1 MTAMNRQDFI
11 AAEEARRRK
20 LPGRFA
26 RKDAGGADAAELA
39 KELKDLGKSLKDRD
53 AAIKASMESMKE
65 ELKGTGE
72 LSTETKAALEKQ
84 AEDATAVAAR
94 LQEIEQKLAA
104 TNEDRKQERLESIGR
119 QFVGTDEYKAWAEK
133 PTTPKYRQQFKA
145 ITSLTSGT
153 GGAGDLVQEQ
163 RVPGIIATPNRVLTV
178 RDLISAGRTV
188 SNTIEYILETGFINA
203 AAMVAEGNP
212 KPESS
217 LSFDLETAPVRTLA
231 HWMDASKQILD
242 DAPMLASYI
251 DTRLRFGLQIV
262 EEDQILAGD
271 GTGQNLHGLIP
282 QATDFQTSRAQPG
295 DTRIDIIRRAMTQVR
310 LAEYRASAIM
320 LHPEDWE
327 EIELTKTTE
336 GAYVWGNPATL
347 LNPTIW
353 GLPVIESTALSS
365 GEFLIGNFMMAA
377 QIWDR
382 ELSNVEV
389 STETGDNFKTN
400 MVTIR
405 AEERLALTV
414 YRPEAIVFGDF
425 ADVVSGG

>member
-1 MTAMNRQDFI
+1 
-11 AAEEARRRK
+11 
-20 LPGRFA
+20 
-26 RKDAGGADAAELA
+26 
-39 KELKDLGKSLKDRD
+39 
-53 AAIKASMESMKE
+53 
-65 ELKGTGE
+65 
-72 LSTETKAALEKQ
+72 
-84 AEDATAVAAR
+84 
-94 LQEIEQKLAA
+94 
-104 TNEDRKQERLESIGR
+104 
-119 QFVGTDEYKAWAEK
+119 
-133 PTTPKYRQQFKA
+133 
-145 ITSLTSGT
+145 
-153 GGAGDLVQEQ
+153 
-163 RVPGIIATPNRVLTV
+163 
-178 RDLISAGRTV
+178 
-188 SNTIEYILETGFINA
+188 
-203 AAMVAEGNP
+203 
-212 KPESS
+212 
-217 LSFDLETAPVRTLA
+217 
-231 HWMDASKQILD
+231 
-242 DAPMLASYI
+242 
-251 DTRLRFGLQIV
+251 
-262 EEDQILAGD
+262 
-271 GTGQNLHGLIP
+271 
-282 QATDFQTSRAQPG
+282 
-295 DTRIDIIRRAMTQVR
+295 
-310 LAEYRASAIM
+310 M

>member
-217 LSFDLETAPVRTLA
+217 LRSTSKPPRCAPSRTG
-231 HWMDASKQILD
+231 WMPRNRSST
-242 DAPMLASYI
+242 MLRCSHRTS
-251 DTRLRFGLQIV
+251 TRGSV
-262 EEDQILAGD
+262 SV
-271 GTGQNLHGLIP
+271 
-282 QATDFQTSRAQPG
+282 SRSSR
-295 DTRIDIIRRAMTQVR
+295 RIK
-310 LAEYRASAIM
+310 SS
-320 LHPEDWE
+320 
-327 EIELTKTTE
+327 
-336 GAYVWGNPATL
+336 PATE
-347 LNPTIW
+347 PARTC
-353 GLPVIESTALSS
+353 TA
-365 GEFLIGNFMMAA
+365 
-377 QIWDR
+377 
-382 ELSNVEV
+382 
-389 STETGDNFKTN
+389 
-400 MVTIR
+400 
-405 AEERLALTV
+405 
-414 YRPEAIVFGDF
+414 
-425 ADVVSGG
+425 